1 MSPVR
6 SQRTFFLYVS
16 MVVLALLAGCMDHGM
31 QRHLHQLEIS
41 VRDAL
46 RLTML
51 RLLEG
56 LDYAAAREH
65 AQQDETAAAH
75 YKHAAELE
83 STAADRDAAWA
94 SRLRH
99 RGDYLEKLSQMETV
113 DAAKHTAWAQMDDQE
128 RLALLQNITA
138 LEKDEN
144 ETNAVLQERQINNGV
159 CGWKV
164 LSPLCATV
172 GGTTALQQRA
182 SADAVEIHQ
191 EWAAA
196 QQLGHHEA
204 MQTMVADMLKQKSA
218 KYNTSATD
226 LLHVANLW
234 DTQAQRDYER
244 AAADNATAQ
253 ALWHKAQQEQAEIQ
267 KDLTIE
273 YKVDILVQQLMHRAE
288 RERTAA
294 YWCAVSAI
302 MAASVALVYFAGK
315 VIPKAHQ
322 AVQLWE
328 ETKDS
333 SHLAYMAIHVLIF
346 CVVTGMAG
354 HYLVHLE
361 QYTNVQRAVILSWF
375 AIVASCAQTIVLHA
389 LPMALQQAFVLE
401 TPTLD
406 VLAFVGQVSAR
417 YAVFFFMFLLEI
429 VLVWL
434 TLGHGFFNQAV
445 VDICASWIF
454 RILALV
460 AIVAYAWCI
469 ECPRSSHMM
478 ECDDHSTLP
487 SRASS
492 SWTENQTI
500 VLSDGA
506 SEVTPLRKADAMSWG
521 TTIDLAM
528 GNNNNAASS
537 TASVS
542 IYGALVQ
549 DLRRLILPWEILLVA
564 CMLAVLRNALHV
576 VWISHATVLQGCV
589 LACAMG
595 LLVLIFYFSHEA
607 CCEQTWSS
615 MDGKNRNGASLGAP
629 RVPPKFEMVSV

>member
-1 MSPVR
+1 
-6 SQRTFFLYVS
+6 
-16 MVVLALLAGCMDHGM
+16 MDYGM
-31 QRHLHQLEIS
+31 QRHLHALEVS

-46 RLTML
+46 RLSML

-56 LDYAAAREH
+56 LDYAAASDAAR
-65 AQQDETAAAH
+65 QDETNATH
-75 YKHAAELE
+75 YQHIADQYINK
-83 STAADRDAAWA
+83 ADRDKAWA

-99 RGDYLEKLSQMETV
+99 RGDYLEKLSEMETA
-113 DAAKHTAWAQMDDQE
+113 DAAKHAAWAQTEDQE

-144 ETNAVLQERQINNGV
+144 ETKSELEKINNGA

-172 GGTTALQQRA
+172 GGTTALQHRA
-182 SADAVEIHQ
+182 NADAVEIHQ
-191 EWAAA
+191 EWEEA
-196 QQLGHHEA
+196 QQLGQNEV
-204 MQTMVADMLKQKSA
+204 MQTMVADMLKQKSER
-218 KYNTSATD
+218 YNTSATD

-234 DTQAQRDYER
+234 DTQAQRDYEQ
-244 AAADNATAQ
+244 ATADNATAQ
-253 ALWHKAQQEQAEIQ
+253 NLWHKIQ
-267 KDLTIE
+267 HEEHIMQNDLSIE
-273 YKVDILVQQLMHRAE
+273 YKVDILVEQLMHRAK

-322 AVQLWE
+322 AAQLLE
-328 ETKDS
+328 ETKDAS
-333 SHLAYMAIHVLIF
+333 NLAYMAIHILIF
-346 CVVTGMAG
+346 CFVTGMAG
-354 HYLVHLE
+354 HYLVHVE
-361 QYTNVQRAVILSWF
+361 QYTNVQRSVILAWF

-389 LPMALQQAFVLE
+389 LPTALQQAFLLE

-406 VLAFVGQVSAR
+406 VMAFIGQVAAR
-417 YAVFFFMFLLEI
+417 YLVFFVMYLLEI

-434 TLGHGFFNQAV
+434 TLGHGFFQQGV

-454 RILALV
+454 RTLVLA
-460 AIVAYAWCI
+460 AIVAYAWYI
-469 ECPRSSHMM
+469 ECPRSM
-478 ECDDHSTLP
+478 EDDHSTLP
-487 SRASS
+487 SSRSLSS

-500 VLSDGA
+500 LLSDGA
-506 SEVTPLRKADAMSWG
+506 SEVTPLRKADAMPWG
-521 TTIDLAM
+521 TTIDLAI
-528 GNNNNAASS
+528 GHNNNAASS

-542 IYGALVQ
+542 IYSVLVQ
-549 DLRRLILPWEILLVA
+549 ELRKLILPWEILLVA

-595 LLVLIFYFSHEA
+595 ILVLIFYFSREA

-615 MDGKNRNGASLGAP
+615 MDGVSGKSASLGAP